1 MCGIAGVLFKNSDLN
16 AKLGETLIEMLD
28 GCQHRGPDS
37 TGFALYGAAQSGQL
51 KLRFFLDN
59 EQDTEE
65 TIQTIR
71 GR

>member
-37 TGFALYGAAQSGQL
+37 TGFALYGGEAETSEFV
-51 KLRFFLDN
+51 LRFYVGEGD
-59 EQDTEE
+59 E
-65 TIQTIR
+65 
-71 GR
+71 GA